1 MRPCCARGEHHRE
14 AAVRGIPW
22 PVVVIL
28 AGGYALA
35 DAISG
40 SGLSAAVGCQLLGL
54 RGWAMPTVQLVV
66 ILGINFASVCTLQHS
81 AWVVVTYV
89 LVQASVPLTWS

>member
-1 MRPCCARGEHHRE
+1 MVSLHVYLPGILRE
-14 AAVRGIPW
+14 AAMSGIPW

-54 RGWAMPTVQLVV
+54 RGWTMPMVQLAL
-66 ILGINFASVCTLQHS
+66 IFGINFA
-81 AWVVVTYV
+81 
-89 LVQASVPLTWS
+89 

>member
-1 MRPCCARGEHHRE
+1 
-14 AAVRGIPW
+14 
-22 PVVVIL
+22 
-28 AGGYALA
+28 
-35 DAISG
+35 
-40 SGLSAAVGCQLLGL
+40 
-54 RGWAMPTVQLVV
+54 MPTVQLVV